1 MPLFSRLSYLQK
13 HDELRQLDFRQISLF
28 IHLGSLMK
36 DDINLTQPLEMPYDG
51 PPPILPPSIQGFLS
65 DATGIALNLIPLC
78 WGVLKEEAWE
88 QAEDIWAGDEE
99 LFRNYGW
106 NRGIMLMK
114 LYPHTHFCDNADCDP
129 TRPMKRENQRQIIIY
144 TLSRGAQPGYHVHLT
159 CESMCYLA
167 KTAYHNNYRVVDG
180 TRIYYSTTPKYL
192 QVGEHQFVEDAV
204 AATWTS
210 TMVLGWFSATNG
222 AHLYNQTLAMRDEV
236 LPPDWKIG
244 KTIETAHVWDAFII
258 NALLQDSIKRG
269 KELEVPHTGDQ
280 CDRFK
285 AAMERRNCR
294 IVEEGQEEIAHACD
308 KCMRVTENDDGT
320 FGKVQVLVCD
330 GLSIGHPCC
339 SVFRCTEALK
349 KNSHRFC
356 QSHAHLELVCSI
368 VGCDEP
374 VVEGRK
380 TCADAVHQKVEDKYY
395 ERGGVSFILR
405 ERYRRTNASVVAP
418 TNSVSTSVDNVMV
431 TDLQEEFSVGED
443 GDVRMMDPATSSSVG
458 QAVDDLD
465 ECGAKKSEQGNRV
478 LKAIFSQQRTHNEQ
492 IAVRPCGVIVG
503 RATFHGAEAV
513 SNIDLFLKALCN
525 IPGFQKPEGFIYDCA
540 CDLHQQRQ
548 GDPWYDNVALCV
560 DVFHFLNK
568 HKVTHKHCQEN
579 CNPAMYPELM
589 TDDKTGW
596 FFNTSIAEQTNLW
609 LGGYQ
614 AICRELGAIKFNFFL
629 DEMIRLRNA
638 EIVRQ
643 LATQGYNP
651 WRTPANA
658 L

>member
-1 MPLFSRLSYLQK
+1 
-13 HDELRQLDFRQISLF
+13 
-28 IHLGSLMK
+28 MK
-36 DDINLTQPLEMPYDG
+36 DNINLTQPLEMPYDG

-106 NRGIMLMK
+106 NQGIMLMK
-114 LYPHTHFCDNADCDP
+114 LHPHTHFCDNADCDP

-144 TLSRGAQPGYHVHLT
+144 TLLRGAQPGYHIHLT
-159 CESMCYLA
+159 C
-167 KTAYHNNYRVVDG
+167 KTFRTTYHNNYRVVDG

-192 QVGEHQFVEDAV
+192 QVGEHQFVEDA
-204 AATWTS
+204 ATWTS
-210 TMVLGWFSATNG
+210 TMVLRWFSATNG
-222 AHLYNQTLAMRDEV
+222 AHLYNQTLAMHDEV

-244 KTIETAHVWDAFII
+244 KTIETAHVWDTFII
-258 NALLQDSIKRG
+258 NALLQDSIKCG
-269 KELEVPHTGDQ
+269 EELEVPHTSDQ

-285 AAMERRNCR
+285 AAMERQNRR
-294 IVEEGQEEIAHACD
+294 IVEEGQEEIAHACN

-320 FGKVQVLVCD
+320 FGK
-330 GLSIGHPCC
+330 
-339 SVFRCTEALK
+339 
-349 KNSHRFC
+349 
-356 QSHAHLELVCSI
+356 
-368 VGCDEP
+368 
-374 VVEGRK
+374 
-380 TCADAVHQKVEDKYY
+380 KVEDKYY
-395 ERGGVSFILR
+395 ERGGASFILQ
-405 ERYRRTNASVVAP
+405 ERYCHTNASVVAP
-418 TNSVSTSVDNVMV
+418 TNSVSTSIDNVMV

-458 QAVDDLD
+458 QAVDGLD
-465 ECGAKKSEQGNRV
+465 ECGAKKSEQGNQV
-478 LKAIFSQQRTHNEQ
+478 LKAIFSQQQTHNEQ
-492 IAVRPCGVIVG
+492 IAVCPCGVIVG
-503 RATFHGAEAV
+503 RTTFHGTEAV
-513 SNIDLFLKALCN
+513 SNIDLLEQLFLKALCN

-540 CDLHQQRQ
+540 CDLHQQHQ
-548 GDPWYDNVALCV
+548 GDPWYNNVALCV

-579 CNPAMYPELM
+579 CNPATYPKLM

-629 DEMIRLRNA
+629 DEMIRLHNA

-651 WRTPANA
+651 WCTPANV